1 MNKMSHDEIE
11 LLQRELLLRG
21 INMAIPA
28 SVYHM
33 DIDKALSVCLDL
45 YAGFT
50 FRQAID
56 SYDKDTI

>member
-1 MNKMSHDEIE
+1 MAQDEIE
-11 LLQRELLLRG
+11 LLQHELLLRG
-21 INMAIPA
+21 VNMAVPT

-33 DIDKALSVCLDL
+33 DLDKALSVSLDM

-56 SYDKDTI
+56 AYDRGID

>member
-1 MNKMSHDEIE
+1 MTQDEIV
-11 LLQRELLLRG
+11 LLQHELALRG
-21 INMAIPA
+21 VSMNVPP

-33 DIDKALSVCLDL
+33 DWDKALYVCLDL

-56 SYDKDTI
+56 AYDKDTI

>member
-1 MNKMSHDEIE
+1 MSQDEIA
-11 LLQRELLLRG
+11 LLQHELFLRG
-21 INMAIPA
+21 VNMLVSE

-33 DIDKALSVCLDL
+33 DWDKALSVCLDM

-56 SYDKDTI
+56 AYDMGIE

>member
-1 MNKMSHDEIE
+1 MTQEEFS
-11 LLQRELLLRG
+11 LLQHELMLRG
-21 INMAIPA
+21 VKMLIPA

-33 DIDKALSVCLDL
+33 DLDKALSVCLDL

-56 SYDKDTI
+56 TYDKGVM